1 MPLLVSPDPGVE
13 RTHVPTCLGVE
24 DDADPGR
31 QDLLG
36 AGRSSPWLPEAA
48 APGGGSLSPPPT
60 HTLQFPDVVEFS
72 ETMAN
77 AGKTVIVAA
86 LDGTFQ
92 RKVRLW
98 VGAGREEGARAAQ
111 GPFSVS
117 VRRMRAPWTTRP
129 CRSPDNQKNPI
140 QEQAPQMVALCGRA
154 NLGGGRSSSWL
165 QGL

>member
-1 MPLLVSPDPGVE
+1 MSRLVSVWRTTPIQGGRTSWVQGGLPRGSRKLLLQVE
-13 RTHVPTCLGVE
+13 AH
-24 DDADPGR
+24 
-31 QDLLG
+31 
-36 AGRSSPWLPEAA
+36 
-48 APGGGSLSPPPT
+48 SPPPT

-129 CRSPDNQKNPI
+129 CRSPDNQKSPI